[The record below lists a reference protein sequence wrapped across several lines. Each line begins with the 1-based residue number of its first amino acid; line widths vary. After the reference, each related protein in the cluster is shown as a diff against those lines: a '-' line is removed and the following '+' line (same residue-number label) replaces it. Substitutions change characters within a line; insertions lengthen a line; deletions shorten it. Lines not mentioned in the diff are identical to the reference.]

1 MEDGSCCSF
10 LILLFGCFLGLLR
23 ASSGFVV
30 SPQTFANYRGERKHT
45 LAACQS
51 QRKEKS
57 NISKGRKVCNFNNLF
72 YLTYVQYVHQNECL
86 YIVHV
91 VYNTKNKGKVWLSK
105 NRMYILSEIQVFL
118 FFDLSWRVFKK
129 SFIMSRVLSLL
140 PTFSKR
146 STSLIADFILHLNS
160 SQDGYSVSN
169 VPRAASHVAKTTHYS
184 SISLWS
190 GWTLWPL
197 CQKWHHCHLNTFLR
211 GWCQFG
217 GHGIFGNSW

>member
-1 MEDGSCCSF
+1 
-10 LILLFGCFLGLLR
+10 
-23 ASSGFVV
+23 
-30 SPQTFANYRGERKHT
+30 
-45 LAACQS
+45 
-51 QRKEKS
+51 
-57 NISKGRKVCNFNNLF
+57 
-72 YLTYVQYVHQNECL
+72 
-86 YIVHV
+86 
-91 VYNTKNKGKVWLSK
+91 
-105 NRMYILSEIQVFL
+105 MYILSESQVFL
-118 FFDLSWRVFKK
+118 FNDLSWRVFKK

-169 VPRAASHVAKTTHYS
+169 VPRAASHVAKTTHFS

-211 GWCQFG
+211 GWCQSG
-217 GHGIFGNSW
+217 GDGLFRNSRQFAIDYHAVDVDQAGTLHQIATGFDMLWSHLSL